1 MLLEQG
7 QVILLSTLNRSI
19 TMKKFLL
26 IVLLLISPS
35 LVFAGFF
42 GGGGSGSVS
51 ESDISTINHAAT
63 EKANLVN
70 ADEITGQDSADSFNL
85 IRTTWVSIK
94 AFLKTYFDGLYPPIA
109 SPAFTGE
116 MTFAAPTELTIATDI
131 ITVTQTLHSVDTQA
145 DAATDDLVTINGG
158 ADGQV
163 LFLRANNVGR
173 IATLKETG
181 NIIIPL
187 GTELSLVNSEGTVKW
202 VMLYYD
208 AGISKWGVVG
218 ALPDSIS
225 VGSISLG
232 GIVLGDTT
240 PDAVGEFGYASG
252 KFLFFGANSEDLYL
266 EVGSAANT
274 VAVGSNTGIDTID
287 LGAIN
292 LLTSGTIGSKFPT
305 VAGGAADLS
314 LSVAQVSGTNISNTG
329 QGVNNRNHTLPVAEA
344 GLVFIG
350 SVGEAQGA
358 SYYRF
363 TANTTPTPDDFMCL
377 NGTCGKTYVSI
388 AAPTQGAQVM
398 CRTEQI
404 ASTGIKTGAA
414 LAIGTTNT
422 AVANGA
428 FTFDIGGTG
437 YAKAATAA
445 GTAPGNDVIPQGTFG
460 AVAFDIG
467 ADGTIDAVEA
477 TDNATGYASAVLA
490 VAGLPAV
497 AAAHTRMGN
506 VTASK
511 SDGTFTFG
519 TTALDAASTT
529 VAYTSSTA
537 YTKPYNWMCNSS
549 VGTWVTD

>member
-1 MLLEQG
+1 
-7 QVILLSTLNRSI
+7 
-19 TMKKFLL
+19 MKKTFI
-26 IVLLLISPS
+26 IVLIGLACLIMAPS
-35 LVFAGFF
+35 ANSETIINGVKEGV
-42 GGGGSGSVS
+42 SGSVS

-63 EKANLVN
+63 EKANLVD
-70 ADEITGQDSADSFNL
+70 ADEVTGQDSADSFNL
-85 IRTTWVSIK
+85 IRTTWTSVK
-94 AFLKTYFDGLYPPIA
+94 AFLKTYFDGLYATTADETFTGTHTLPA
-109 SPAFTGE
+109 MAFTPL
-116 MTFAAPTELTIATDI
+116 TAAPGSPVAGTWYYADNDTWDPITYAGTANYWVIYDGASYIGI
-131 ITVTQTLHSVDTQA
+131 IDE
-145 DAATDDLVTINGG
+145 
-158 ADGQV
+158 DGV
-163 LFLRANNVGR
+163 WL
-173 IATLKETG
+173 IS
-181 NIIIPL
+181 
-187 GTELSLVNSEGTVKW
+187 SL
-202 VMLYYD
+202 
-208 AGISKWGVVG
+208 
-218 ALPDSIS
+218 
-225 VGSISLG
+225 SLG

-240 PDAVGEFGYASG
+240 PDAIGELGYASG

-445 GTAPGNDVIPQGTFG
+445 GTAPGNDVIPQSSFG

-467 ADGTIDAVEA
+467 ADGTIDAIEA